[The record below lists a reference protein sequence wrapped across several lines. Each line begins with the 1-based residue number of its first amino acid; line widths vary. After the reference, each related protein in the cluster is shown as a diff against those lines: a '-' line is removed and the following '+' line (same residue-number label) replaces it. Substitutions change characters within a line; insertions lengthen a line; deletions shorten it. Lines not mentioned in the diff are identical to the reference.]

1 MISGAEKYSLMRLFI
16 LRNTPGIISCKHQ
29 PKSSELTRIS
39 FLRKHS
45 KNWSEYLDNYNLP
58 DRNPDTPGFPIFI
71 GKPSAMKRYI
81 TLFLITLC
89 SSSISLTAQT
99 ADKLDEWSDQAAR
112 ASFPIL
118 KELLSIPN
126 DAFYPDH
133 IEKNV
138 RWCEN
143 AFSKRGF
150 STQRIATPEAP
161 LLLAERKY
169 PGAKQT
175 VLIYLQLDGQPVD
188 STRWFQESPYLP
200 VLKQQVEQEWQEVP
214 WESLRDYKDDWRVFA
229 RSASDAKGPVAM
241 FLAALDGAKEHKIR
255 PNYNIKVI
263 MDFEEEL
270 GSPNLP
276 EAVTKNAALLEA
288 DMLIIFDGPRHI
300 TNKPTLT
307 FGARGIATIT
317 LTTYG
322 PVVPQHSGHF
332 GNYAP
337 NPALRLSK
345 LLAGMKD
352 DEGRVVIPGF
362 YDGISIDSETEAIL
376 RAVPDNEIQIKKR
389 LHIADT
395 DKVGRFYQEAIQYPS
410 LNIRGMQSGWIDEK
424 VRTII
429 PGWARAEI
437 DVRLV
442 LESDPQRLLNLIRSY
457 VEDQGYYVIDRE
469 PTTEERL
476 SHTKIASFSSEIS
489 YQSFR
494 TPFDSK
500 VGLWLASALKRA
512 FNEDPI
518 RIRMSGGSIP
528 ISPFVNTLGIP
539 AVTVP
544 TVNRDNNQHSPNENL
559 RLGNYREGIKT
570 MMAIL
575 SEKL

>member
-1 MISGAEKYSLMRLFI
+1 MFRHL
-16 LRNTPGIISCKHQ
+16 
-29 PKSSELTRIS
+29 
-39 FLRKHS
+39 
-45 KNWSEYLDNYNLP
+45 
-58 DRNPDTPGFPIFI
+58 
-71 GKPSAMKRYI
+71 YI
-81 TLFLITLC
+81 CTLGLC
-89 SSSISLTAQT
+89 FAVSSLTAQS
-99 ADKLDEWSDQAAR
+99 ADQLQKWSDQAAR
-112 ASFPIL
+112 ESFPML

-126 DAFYPDH
+126 DAFYPDY

-138 RWCEN
+138 RWCEA
-143 AFSKRGF
+143 AFTKREF
-150 STQRIATPEAP
+150 TTKRIATPAAP
-161 LLLAERKY
+161 LLLAEKNH

-214 WESLRDYKDDWRVFA
+214 WESLSDYKDDWRVFA

-241 FLAALDGAKEHKIR
+241 FLAALDEIKAHNIR

-276 EAVTKNAALLEA
+276 EAVTKNAALLKA

-352 DEGRVVIPGF
+352 DDGRVLIPGF
-362 YDGISIDSETEAIL
+362 YDGVSIGAETEAIL
-376 RAVPDNEIQIKKR
+376 RTVPDNEIQIKER
-389 LHIADT
+389 LQIADT

-410 LNIRGMQSGWIDEK
+410 LNIRGMQSGWIDER

-442 LESDPQRLLNLIRSY
+442 LESDPGRLLDLVKSY
-457 VEDQGYYVIDRE
+457 VGKQGYHVIDRE
-469 PTTEERL
+469 PTKEERL
-476 SHTKIASFSSEIS
+476 NHAKIATFTSEIS

-500 VGLWLASALKRA
+500 VGIWLTSALQRA

-528 ISPFVNTLGIP
+528 ISPFVNTLGVP